1 LVEDLVEQDDRG
13 LSAFEA
19 EALLPDV
26 LRLQEGFEGFGGVE
40 STEDV
45 SLLGA
50 GQLLVGDLDLR
61 LEPASLHGVGDVHVL
76 EADGA
81 AVALTQQSEDAAEGH
96 HRLGAES
103 AGGELAFEVPQG
115 QTVLVDVE
123 IWVRAL
129 PVDQGIDVGHEVTA
143 GAVGIDE

>member
-1 LVEDLVEQDDRG
+1 VGHADRDLVESGVGRLVEDLVEQDDRG

-26 LRLQEGFEGFGGVE
+26 LRLQEGLEGFGGVE

-61 LEPASLHGVGDVHVL
+61 LEPARSEERRVGK
-76 EADGA
+76 
-81 AVALTQQSEDAAEGH
+81 
-96 HRLGAES
+96 ES
-103 AGGELAFEVPQG
+103 RDSGENEQWK
-115 QTVLVDVE
+115 
-123 IWVRAL
+123 I
-129 PVDQGIDVGHEVTA
+129 
-143 GAVGIDE
+143 

>member
-1 LVEDLVEQDDRG
+1 LFR
-13 LSAFEA
+13 SW
-19 EALLPDV
+19 
-26 LRLQEGFEGFGGVE
+26 
-40 STEDV
+40 
-45 SLLGA
+45 
-50 GQLLVGDLDLR
+50 DLDLR
-61 LEPASLHGVGDVHVL
+61 LEPVSLHGVGDVHVL

-123 IWVRAL
+123 IRVRAL
-129 PVDQGIDVGHEVTA
+129 PVDQGIDRKSTRLNSSHVSISY
-143 GAVGIDE
+143 AV